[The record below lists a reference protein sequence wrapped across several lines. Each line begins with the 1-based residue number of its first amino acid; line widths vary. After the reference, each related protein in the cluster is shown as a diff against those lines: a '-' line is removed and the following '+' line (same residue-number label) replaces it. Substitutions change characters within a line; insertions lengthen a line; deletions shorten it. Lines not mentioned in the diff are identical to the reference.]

1 MSASDK
7 TKCRSTACAITVAPA
22 AAGCAAGILLGRTM
36 SARTGNVAAAGLLL
50 AGVAVALPTVIDF
63 VAKSLNRPGSR
74 RGSERR
80 LRGIRDGASPLNSV
94 TSTVSEPD
102 EYEHV

>member
-1 MSASDK
+1 MSLRESERS
-7 TKCRSTACAITVAPA
+7 RSTACAITVAPA

-36 SARTGNVAAAGLLL
+36 SARAGNAAAAGLLL
-50 AGVAVALPTVIDF
+50 AGVAVALPSVIDF
-63 VAKSLNRPGSR
+63 VARAINRPGSR

-80 LRGIRDGASPLNSV
+80 LRGIRDGAAPLTSV
-94 TSTVSEPD
+94 TATVSDPE